1 MKKIFAIL
9 ALAITGTAFAAD
21 SFFIESQRNNNVGGV
36 AQQTYQLGIRKDLT
50 STITGDIGF
59 ANAVTN
65 GTNALGTRLE
75 AGISG
80 AVAKV
85 GPVTLGLRGSI
96 GERFSNTTNFSYYAI
111 EPSVS
116 TAVPG
121 VAGLSAKVGW
131 RYRSATA
138 SENNDQTH
146 TMRYTLAYA
155 LTKVDTVS
163 VRYDRVEGDSN
174 QKTVAVSYARG
185 F

>member
-21 SFFIESQRNNNVGGV
+21 SFTVESQRNNNVGAA
-36 AQQTYQLGIRKDLT
+36 AQQTYQLGVRKDLT
-50 STITGDIGF
+50 STISGDIGF
-59 ANAVTN
+59 SNAVTT

-96 GERFSNTTNFSYYAI
+96 GERYSNTTNFSYYTI

-116 TAVPG
+116 AAVPG

-155 LTKVDTVS
+155 LTKIDTVG

-174 QKTVAVSYARG
+174 QKTVALTYSRG

>member
-36 AQQTYQLGIRKDLT
+36 AQQTYQLGVRKDLT

-80 AVAKV
+80 AVANV

-96 GERFSNTTNFSYYAI
+96 GEKFSNTTNFSYYAI

-174 QKTVAVSYARG
+174 QKTVAVVYARG